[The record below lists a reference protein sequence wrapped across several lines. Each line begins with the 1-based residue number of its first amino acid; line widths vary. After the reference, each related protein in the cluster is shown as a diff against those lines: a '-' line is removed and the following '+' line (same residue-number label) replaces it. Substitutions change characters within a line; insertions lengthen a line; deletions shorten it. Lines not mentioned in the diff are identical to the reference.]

1 MIASRREFLAG
12 FGSLLAAPA
21 IVRADSLM
29 KLHHIPERYAT
40 VWGVG
45 HDYEVI
51 ELALWKPTLAI
62 EFGISEHMYK
72 FREVT
77 DWVYS
82 APVGTLY
89 RPLPRVN
96 PTQAYFEEERRKL
109 AEWGQDSVFTWADYD
124 LNEAEKQFAARKIS
138 RELAAA
144 YGKIGVCDGTTF
156 VHKLNIVT

>member
-1 MIASRREFLAG
+1 MIASRRGFLAG

-51 ELALWKPTLAI
+51 ELALWKPTSAI

-77 DWVYS
+77 DWVYT
-82 APVGTLY
+82 APVGTLD